1 MEGIQRFNLYV
12 STATVAV
19 MFGIIEYVMPM
30 LQASGIPPALL
41 QLIPFAAPVQIVEA
55 SKLVIAALATL
66 GTYRLLAKILIASI
80 DHLPFI
86 KPLIFGPS
94 YVEGTW
100 IGRFGAPTQLKW
112 TVEHFEQDFAGIV
125 IRGHA
130 QNKNGTPYASWT
142 SSAASVDPLHGT
154 LTYMCNCDIIGHST
168 PQQGIGA
175 FTFERANARKAPIA
189 IRGYSTDL
197 VDGLRSANHEIKIS
211 NKFLA
216 VEEAMKIARGRFK

>member
-66 GTYRLLAKILIASI
+66 GTYRLLAKILIPSI

-112 TVEHFEQDFAGIV
+112 TVEHFEQDFAGIRYSRTRTKQEWDALCV
-125 IRGHA
+125 LDLQRRVSRS
-130 QNKNGTPYASWT
+130 ASW
-142 SSAASVDPLHGT
+142 
-154 LTYMCNCDIIGHST
+154 
-168 PQQGIGA
+168 
-175 FTFERANARKAPIA
+175 NA
-189 IRGYSTDL
+189 YVHVQL
-197 VDGLRSANHEIKIS
+197 
-211 NKFLA
+211 
-216 VEEAMKIARGRFK
+216 

>member
-1 MEGIQRFNLYV
+1 LSRIL
-12 STATVAV
+12 
-19 MFGIIEYVMPM
+19 P
-30 LQASGIPPALL
+30 AS
-41 QLIPFAAPVQIVEA
+41 
-55 SKLVIAALATL
+55 
-66 GTYRLLAKILIASI
+66 
-80 DHLPFI
+80 
-86 KPLIFGPS
+86 
-94 YVEGTW
+94 
-100 IGRFGAPTQLKW
+100 
-112 TVEHFEQDFAGIV
+112 V

-154 LTYMCNCDIIGHST
+154 LTYMYNCDIIGHST

-216 VEEAMKIARGRFK
+216 VEEAMKIARDRFK